1 MPYTPFLPS
10 TTLPPPLH
18 ILRYSDSVYS
28 IISNAV
34 GGFVITSENGTF
46 PPITASR
53 NAKGYLTA
61 FFPNL
66 NESLTGEAYLSFRSG
81 CVLFNWERSQHF
93 VPPAGT
99 RPFMQWVRGPLPP
112 APPPCTFSKSLW
124 HSHHSPP
131 GMPINQV
138 FVFDSIDTSHFTI
151 HSLNGTFDD
160 TTATIGHGGATVH
173 LVTAQFSDQKNI
185 SHGFLDG
192 EGAECRTIQ
201 WVTDAGGYLGDWETG
216 PLPPPPPPPPAQCE
230 TSFNQTAC
238 DAAKHTATDSCVWCA
253 SNDGDHNLCFHKSN
267 EPDSGTWKCDGAA
280 GDSYLS
286 SLAASTSTSPL
297 EKACTLP
304 AATIFHDNQLGN
316 VRFVERGI

>member
-160 TTATIGHGGATVH
+160 TTATVVNPPSGSRHALTTQLGNMSLHGVLIGCS
-173 LVTAQFSDQKNI
+173 LIEWRDEWR
-185 SHGFLDG
+185 DG
-192 EGAECRTIQ
+192 PGKIM
-201 WVTDAGGYLGDWETG
+201 GYWEKG
-216 PLPPPPPPPPAQCE
+216 PIPPPPPPPPAHCE
-230 TSFNQTAC
+230 TSFN
-238 DAAKHTATDSCVWCA
+238 KVGPGSV
-253 SNDGDHNLCFHKSN
+253 
-267 EPDSGTWKCDGAA
+267 
-280 GDSYLS
+280 
-286 SLAASTSTSPL
+286 
-297 EKACTLP
+297 TLLFP
-304 AATIFHDNQLGN
+304 
-316 VRFVERGI
+316 